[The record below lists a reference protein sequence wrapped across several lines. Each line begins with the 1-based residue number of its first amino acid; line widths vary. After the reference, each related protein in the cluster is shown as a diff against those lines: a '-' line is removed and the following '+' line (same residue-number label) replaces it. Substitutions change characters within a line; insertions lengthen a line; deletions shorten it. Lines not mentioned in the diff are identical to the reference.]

1 MLHHFSIA
9 AENPVRVAQA
19 LADLLNGEFA
29 PFPPHPGSFMA
40 LSLDNYGTMIEVYP
54 AETELMPGFGAE
66 QVTFSS
72 NAFASPFS
80 ATHVAISVPLSQEE
94 IEGIAARE
102 GWRAVRCNRDG
113 FFDVI
118 EVWVE
123 NKLMLEFL
131 TPAMAAKYVDFMQ
144 PENLAK
150 FLAPAGDP
158 VAV

>member
-9 AENPVRVAQA
+9 AENPARVAQA
-19 LADLLNGEFA
+19 LAELLKGECA

-40 LSLDNYGTMIEVYP
+40 LSLDNYGTMVEVYP

-66 QVTFSS
+66 QVSFSS

-80 ATHVAISVPLSQEE
+80 ATHVAISVPLNQEE
-94 IEGIAARE
+94 IERIAARE

-144 PENLAK
+144 PQNLAK
-150 FLAPAGDP
+150 FLEAAGEP